1 MDWILIGILAGS
13 IVTSGHPTREACEG
27 RAVILREQKASARCV
42 EVVNG
47 YALPLTGVYIQGGN
61 GK

>member
-27 RAVILREQKASARCV
+27 RAVILREQKASVRCV
-42 EVVNG
+42 EMVNV
-47 YALPLTGVYIQGGN
+47 YTSPLTGVYIQGGN